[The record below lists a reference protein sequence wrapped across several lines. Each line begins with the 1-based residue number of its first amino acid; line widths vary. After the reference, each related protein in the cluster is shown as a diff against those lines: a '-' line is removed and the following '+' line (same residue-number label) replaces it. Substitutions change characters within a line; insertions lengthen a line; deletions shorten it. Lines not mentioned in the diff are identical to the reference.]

1 MWNESGYLS
10 GVGAGRGARKTREKE
25 VNMSREALLYH
36 RLECPP
42 DGSLEREQYTVVC
55 DLCHHRC
62 TIRDGKVGRCRV
74 RRNQL
79 GWLESL
85 VYGRCVALTPD
96 PIEKKPFFHFLP
108 GTFSL
113 SLATVGCNFTCK
125 FCQNHHLSQFL
136 RDNQG
141 PVPGEWIMP
150 EQIVETALR
159 QRCRSISFT
168 YTEPTVF
175 FEYALDTA
183 RLAHEK
189 KLATCFV
196 SNGFM
201 TPEAVELLAPCLDA
215 INVDLKSFNP
225 EVYRKIIGGE
235 LAGVLETIRSLKAH
249 GIWIEV
255 TTLLIEGM
263 NDSPAEVRKIAEF
276 LVGVDPDLPW
286 HVSRFHPQYHMTDH
300 PVTRHESIRQALE
313 IGRQAGLRHIYC
325 GNVSDERSESTWCPE
340 CGELLIARS
349 GFSIRKNT
357 LKPGGKCPECGALC
371 AGRWEEEASSQ

>member
-1 MWNESGYLS
+1 
-10 GVGAGRGARKTREKE
+10 
-25 VNMSREALLYH
+25 MSREALLYH
-36 RLECPP
+36 RQEGLP
-42 DGSLEREQYTVVC
+42 GSFTEREPNTVVC

-62 TIRDGKVGRCRV
+62 VIREGKVGFCRV
-74 RRNQL
+74 RQNRA
-79 GWLESL
+79 GRLESL

-136 RDNQG
+136 KDHEG
-141 PVPGEWIMP
+141 PVPGDWITP
-150 EQIVETALR
+150 DQIVATALR
-159 QRCRSISFT
+159 QRCRSLSFT

-189 KLATCFV
+189 NLDTCFV

-225 EVYRKIIGGE
+225 DVYRNIIGGK
-235 LAGVLETIRSLKAH
+235 LDGVLETIRCLKAH

-263 NDSPAEVRKIAEF
+263 NDSPDELRQIAEF
-276 LVGVDPDLPW
+276 LVGLSPDIPW
-286 HVSRFHPQYHMTDH
+286 HVSRFYPQYQMTDR

-313 IGRQAGLRHIYC
+313 IGLEAGLRHIYC
-325 GNVSDERSESTWCPE
+325 GNVSDERSESTWCPD
-340 CGELLIARS
+340 CGALLIARS
-349 GFSIRKNT
+349 GFSIRQNA
-357 LKPGGKCPECGALC
+357 LGPGGTCPRCGVRC
-371 AGRWEEEASSQ
+371 AGVWE